1 MRNYGTWFSRHPI
14 NDGLTGRAFLGA
26 RGVRYCGICSLLRSG
41 YTMRTKCAISDA
53 FDRDYV
59 FA

>member
-26 RGVRYCGICSLLRSG
+26 RGVRYCGICSLLRTNADPPG
-41 YTMRTKCAISDA
+41 NRYCRKMLKR
-53 FDRDYV
+53 
-59 FA
+59 